1 MATARTNTGSKDRKH
16 QETDFYPAD
25 IWVSVESKEGE
36 EDAEK
41 AGGRQNLD

>member
-1 MATARTNTGSKDRKH
+1 MAAARTNTGNKDRKH
-16 QETDFYPAD
+16 QETDLSSRHLA
-25 IWVSVESKEGE
+25 SVEIKEGE